1 MARKELSKR
10 KQYASCVLEM
20 FDTLGRCCVID
31 NNAVLKVECSTAV
44 SAGVEGVLEKI
55 LLPFLIM
62 DKVVQ

>member
-1 MARKELSKR
+1 
-10 KQYASCVLEM
+10 M

-31 NNAVLKVECSTAV
+31 NNAVLEVECSTAV